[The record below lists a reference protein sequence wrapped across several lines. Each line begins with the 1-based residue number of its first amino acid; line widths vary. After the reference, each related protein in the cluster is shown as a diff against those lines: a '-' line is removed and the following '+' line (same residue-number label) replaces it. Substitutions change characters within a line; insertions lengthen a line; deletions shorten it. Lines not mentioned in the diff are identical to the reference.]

1 MSKSRLMTAPRIFLD
16 NAKKLA
22 ERPRFQ
28 IKDTQGNWKPILW
41 SEYSEKVMRT
51 ALWLRSVGVGLNQKV
66 SIFSGTRVEWAY
78 AGVATQ
84 CARGVLV
91 PIYHSNTPPQTQYVL
106 EHSDSIV
113 CFTESVFLGHFLQFW
128 DQIPNVKFI
137 VVLDWEDSSGLY
149 PTLKQASEKLNL
161 PLPQKPDIDKRILA
175 YGDILAEGAELHHKD
190 CNAFEIAIA
199 EAEDHDPCSI
209 IYTSGTTGMPKGVV
223 LSNYNVVKNGEDWI
237 SVLGSLIPETRV
249 DLLWL
254 PLSHIFGWG
263 EIGLGNSLGF
273 ETYFTNPKDV
283 LPLLQSIKPTVFMS
297 VPAYWEKLYLQA
309 LNSSS
314 VEDEQIN
321 KLMEVTGGRL
331 KFCLSGGA
339 GLKKEVKDFYFKA
352 GILLVEGYGLTEASP
367 TITMNRPNDFNFE
380 SVGKP
385 FPSVEVK
392 LGEDGEIL
400 AKGPNIFVGY
410 YKNPE
415 ATKDTMTEDGWLK
428 TGDLGEWTSDGFLKI
443 VGRKKDIIVTAGGKN
458 ISPQLIEAQFLD
470 NQLIEHI
477 VLYGNEHKYLVAM
490 ITLKQFETKKFAEK
504 FGLSGLNHKDLCQ
517 EKAVIDFIY
526 KSLENINSGLA
537 SYETIKKF
545 FILPESLSIEKEYIT
560 PSLKIK
566 RNVIHKAF
574 REQFEALYK

>member
-1 MSKSRLMTAPRIFLD
+1 MSKSRLMTAPRIFLE
-16 NAKKLA
+16 NAKKMA
-22 ERPRFQ
+22 EKPRFQ
-28 IKDTQGNWKPILW
+28 IKDSQGNWKPILW
-41 SEYSEKVMRT
+41 SEYAEKVEQT

-78 AGVATQ
+78 AGIATQ

-113 CFTESVFLGHFLQFW
+113 CFTESVFLDHFQKFW

-137 VVLDWEDSSGLY
+137 VVLDWEDVSQLNHAQFPNHGVD
-149 PTLKQASEKLNL
+149 KQ
-161 PLPQKPDIDKRILA
+161 ILA
-175 YGDILAEGAELHHKD
+175 YGDVLKAGARLHD
-190 CNAFEIAIA
+190 ENNQAFELLVE
-199 EAEDHDPCSI
+199 EAEDEDPCSI

-297 VPAYWEKLYLQA
+297 VPAYWEKLFLQA
-309 LNSSS
+309 INSSS
-314 VEDEQIN
+314 IETEQIE

-367 TITMNRPNDFNFE
+367 TITMNRPDDFNFE

-443 VGRKKDIIVTAGGKN
+443 IGRKKDIIVTAGGKN

-490 ITLKQFETKKFAEK
+490 ITLKQHETQKFAK
-504 FGLSGLNHKDLCQ
+504 QAGISTSNHSELCT
-517 EKAVIDFIY
+517 EKAILDFVQ
-526 KSLENINSGLA
+526 KSLEQINQGLA

-545 FILPESLSIEKEYIT
+545 FILPESLSIEKEFIT